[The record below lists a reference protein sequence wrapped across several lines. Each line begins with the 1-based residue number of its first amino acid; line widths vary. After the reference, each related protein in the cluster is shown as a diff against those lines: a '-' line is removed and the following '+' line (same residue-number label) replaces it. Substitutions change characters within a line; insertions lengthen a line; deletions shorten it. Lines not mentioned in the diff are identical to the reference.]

1 MGSPAQNITRHF
13 RGDWMG
19 NQGRFPTPGHSA
31 SDRGMTVKDADGGD
45 VLFYSHNGGDWKEV
59 KSECRRLGLIPDHA
73 ANDDRRRIRDVA
85 AWEYH
90 GADGAVLYRKVRM
103 ALANGDKSYRIEHPD
118 GRGGWA
124 KGRGDA
130 KQVPYRLP
138 DLVAAAPDATLYVA
152 EGEKQADKL
161 ASWGLLATSLRDWRR
176 EYDRHVAGRRVI
188 VLPDNDQ
195 PGAEMAEKARAMIA
209 AAGGKPVLVAL
220 PGLPLKGDIMD
231 WRGDRAELE
240 RLVEAAVNAPA
251 DDGDAG
257 EIFALANLSDWA
269 KNKPRPKAMAIEL
282 IAPCGEVTLFSGK
295 GGTNK
300 SLAGQQAA
308 TCYAAHVPFLGLQ
321 TAGGP
326 ALYVTAEDCEQEM
339 HWRQA
344 HIAAALNIPIESV
357 AGKLHLASLRG
368 TLDNQLATFGNDGRL
383 ILAPAFIRLKR
394 TMVATRARL
403 VVLDNVAHLFSG
415 NENDRGHVTTWVN
428 ALHSLCRDHDAAI
441 ILIAHPNKAGDTYSG
456 STAWLNAV
464 RSQITIGRRDGGI
477 DPDARVLTLGKA
489 NYSRPGDEL
498 ALRWHDFA
506 LIREDDLPDDKRAEL
521 AATIGASSDN
531 AAFLACL
538 TEYTRQHR
546 HVSHHTGTNYAPS
559 VFDDMPESKGMG
571 RTRLKAAMNRLFRID
586 QIESGFLW
594 RDTGKG
600 RDITGLR
607 LKAENTPKRH
617 PQTSPTLDP
626 QTAPDSTPKR
636 PPQRTPPKGE

>member
-130 KQVPYRLP
+130 NQVPYRLP

-152 EGEKQADKL
+152 EGEKQVDKL

-231 WRGDRAELE
+231 WRGDPAELE
-240 RLVEAAVNAPA
+240 RLVEAAVKGEGQEPSAEAFPIVDVTGWADVHPA
-251 DDGDAG
+251 SRQWTLDR
-257 EIFALANLSDWA
+257 FV
-269 KNKPRPKAMAIEL
+269 PQ
-282 IAPCGEVTLFSGK
+282 GEVTLFTGP
-295 GGTNK
+295 GGVGK
-300 SLAGQQAA
+300 SLF
-308 TCYAAHVPFLGLQ
+308 AHQLAICHARAIPMLGVD

-326 ALYVTAEDCEQEM
+326 TLYVTAEDDESEL
-339 HWRQA
+339 HWRTWHMAQA
-344 HIAAALNIPIESV
+344 LSVSIPSL
-357 AGKLHLASLRG
+357 AGALHLVSLRG
-368 TLDNQLATFGNDGRL
+368 RLDNELATFDHEGRL
-383 ILAPAFIRLKR
+383 HVAPALAMLR
-394 TMVATRARL
+394 TTIIATGAKL
-403 VVLDNVAHLFSG
+403 AFLDNVAHLFAG
-415 NENDRGHVTTWVN
+415 NENDRGQVTRFAN
-428 ALHSLCRDHDAAI
+428 LLNSLCRDLGVTI
-441 ILIAHPNKAGDTYSG
+441 VLVAHPNKSGADYSG

-464 RSQITIGRRDGGI
+464 RSQLTMKRPENSI
-477 DPDARVLTLGKA
+477 DPDARILTLGKG
-489 NYSRPGDEL
+489 NYARQGDQI
-498 ALRWHDFA
+498 AFRWHDHA
-506 LIREDDLPDDKRAEL
+506 LILDSDLPNDQRAEL
-521 AATIGASSDN
+521 SAVIEATHDN
-531 AAFLACL
+531 SVFLDCL
-538 TEYTRQHR
+538 AERTRQR
-546 HVSHHTGTNYAPS
+546 RAVSDGSGRNYAPA
-559 VFDDMPESKGMG
+559 VFGAMPEAGGISNE
-571 RTRLKAAMNRLFRID
+571 RLRAAMERLFRCD
-586 QIESGFLW
+586 AIEKAVLW
-594 RDTGKG
+594 RDTSKS
-600 RDITGLR
+600 RDVAGLR
-607 LKAENTPKRH
+607 ITSVNDPQPTAPTASQPRSPTDPNQSSQPP
-617 PQTSPTLDP
+617 PQTHPL
-626 QTAPDSTPKR
+626 
-636 PPQRTPPKGE
+636 